1 MRFLDNQDE
10 ENMVLE
16 SKKAQE
22 INTELVELGSR
33 LSDLEDEV
41 HADEQALQ
49 DYKDEPSIEK
59 SLGKFTTLQV
69 SGDTQAKDISAEDI
83 TANSV
88 SASTGHIDYITSTDI
103 TADEVTADTGRIDRF
118 TADDITTDSIN
129 AQDMETTN
137 LKADSAT
144 VEDLSVTGILDID
157 EARISTFT
165 ITDATV
171 SNKLT
176 ADKIEANQA
185 DIKAIEADDATVGF
199 LEADANK
206 LAKIQT
212 HNIFYDQTVD
222 PSEPM
227 YIHIEPGDEPSETAY
242 RILELPYFDTGDYYL
257 SLRHPANDMAWWSVI
272 VHNNHNNITVS
283 YSRRTKDINNIE
295 IPNPTLSEFYVY
307 DYFGNAPKL
316 YIKTYVGGNLYWQ
329 NQSLSK
335 EDPPRMYNEY
345 PFDVATFG
353 ALQYSCLHDGAT
365 WFTKHLDI
373 IRAQSAQNA
382 SLFLIPSDW
391 NNAERKQVEYNGMVD
406 ISWKY
411 YIPNQPV
418 NTTDEVTFR
427 NVIINPLDGKWVY
440 NKENALMGRNPETI
454 DDLTGQ
460 LDGHDNLIET
470 QELVKWNGK
479 TGTTQENHT
488 VVAGTIFRDQG
499 YSQTSTHIYER
510 RNPDSY
516 DSVTWDDKQTR
527 TDIVAVRRKSDWAII
542 TSNPPIVGTYE
553 DEEQIIW
560 TDYRYVYPDIE
571 GGQAYEEWIERTLP
585 GGDLVHKLLMSTVDA
600 ELYINYTRFKE
611 PFDYGDID
619 YNVNS
624 YNNYH
629 NQIEYVGDVVEGRW
643 DAGDVHVTKK
653 STPINSAEPD
663 YNGSLIVDGTT
674 NLRDNVLVQDLN
686 DPLNP
691 ANVDTIELHS
701 DNYLNNAVGTD
712 IRVSEAHNVTVG
724 TALVPASETHTVYG
738 DIDTHIEGESQL
750 NVTGDTTTVIGTLAD
765 PTDPTSTNTQNTVT
779 INSDNNV
786 NLKGNTVVTYNE
798 LELVGHK
805 KDAFDEDIP
814 GSHLLIRDDVTIGQ
828 ADDRHDLTVHG
839 KLNVDAMAFIGDP
852 GDNMRI
858 RDIGTVAEPNI
869 VAVAEHCAE
878 CEIQSGDTTGKLLP
892 EDKLITAEVIAQ
904 YDGTVK
910 NATTADPTAP
920 DTYPITN
927 LGDETDVHGDLHVE
941 ETTQLDGNTTIGVA
955 EVVGVSPEVPA
966 NLSVIGDADVKYK
979 LTANRAEIADD
990 LTVKG
995 DHFVEHDLIVD
1006 KNATVHGDLVVD
1018 GTIVSTDEKSIV
1030 TSSDYAVLRKSKASG
1045 LSSTEKS
1052 GFVVHNY
1059 DGLGTNASLAID
1071 NDGIFRIADNAIET
1085 VTNYTNKSYF
1095 NGTYYDGL
1103 TTSTATIASGA
1114 LVSQDADNFS
1124 DCVYYSG
1131 SYYHYD
1137 NTQWYEMSLVSNVL
1151 TYDKTSPVTSAATI
1165 TALEAL
1171 TKYDLTY
1178 YRALSV
1184 CAISDN
1190 ANQPILTRS
1199 EATDLWEGAPL
1210 IWDSTNEKAVPAT
1223 ASAPIKSKQALIT
1236 SVDPITGDVSYQWGT
1251 AGSGA
1256 GAVLVLTTAEY
1267 NRRAAITDMDDDEY
1281 IPNNALVVI
1290 TDAEDEYL
1298 YGEVEAVTP

>member
-118 TADDITTDSIN
+118 TADTISTDSVN
-129 AQDMETTN
+129 AQDVETTN
-137 LKADSAT
+137 LKADSAI
-144 VEDLSVTGILDID
+144 VEDLSVTGTLDID

-185 DIKAIEADDATVGF
+185 DIEAIEADNATIGF

-206 LAKIQT
+206 LAQIQT

-222 PSEPM
+222 PSDPM

-257 SLRHPANDMAWWSVI
+257 SLRHPSNDMAWWSVI

-411 YIPNQPV
+411 YIPDQPV

-454 DDLTGQ
+454 DALTGQ

-488 VVAGTIFRDQG
+488 IVAGTIFRDQG
-499 YSQTSTHIYER
+499 YNQTSTHVYER
-510 RNPDSY
+510 RDPDSY
-516 DSVTWDDKQTR
+516 DSVNWDDKQTR

-542 TSNPPIVGTYE
+542 TSNPPIIGTYE
-553 DEEQIIW
+553 DEEQILW

-611 PFDYGDID
+611 PFEYGDID

-674 NLRDNVLVQDLN
+674 NLRDNVLIQNLN
-686 DPLNP
+686 DPSNPEPVAQVNIYADDTALIGGDLSVVLDDETAEITSANIVYGKEATGLDPAEGGLNLTT
-691 ANVDTIELHS
+691 NNDSTITLKGDTNIV
-701 DNYLNNAVGTD
+701 VGTD
-712 IRVSEAHNVTVG
+712 PLSYLNHDGKLTITYS
-724 TALVPASETHTVYG
+724 
-738 DIDTHIEGESQL
+738 DIEF
-750 NVTGDTTTVIGTLAD
+750 
-765 PTDPTSTNTQNTVT
+765 
-779 INSDNNV
+779 
-786 NLKGNTVVTYNE
+786 
-798 LELVGHK
+798 VGHK
-805 KDAFDEDIP
+805 STSTVPPEEVKQDPHVLF
-814 GSHLLIRDDVTIGQ
+814 RDDVEIGTST
-828 ADDRHDLTVHG
+828 DRHNIIVHG
-839 KLNVDAMAFIGDP
+839 KVISDAVVFSGNE

-858 RDIGTVAEPNI
+858 RNLGTIAEPDMNAVAEPCAEVTNTGKLVSADSLITADKVGLYNGTVANNY
-869 VAVAEHCAE
+869 
-878 CEIQSGDTTGKLLP
+878 T
-892 EDKLITAEVIAQ
+892 
-904 YDGTVK
+904 
-910 NATTADPTAP
+910 DPTYDPAVD
-920 DTYPITN
+920 DTYPIIH
-927 LGDETDVHGDLHVE
+927 LGDNTTVHGDIHVT
-941 ETTQLDGNTTIGVA
+941 ETAQIDGNTTIGVPA
-955 EVVGVSPEVPA
+955 AGADPAIPANLEVVG
-966 NLSVIGDADVKYK
+966 
-979 LTANRAEIADD
+979 
-990 LTVKG
+990 
-995 DHFVEHDLIVD
+995 
-1006 KNATVHGDLVVD
+1006 NATVDTNLVVEGTSDLKGDTTIGTPSD
-1018 GTIVSTDEKSIV
+1018 GVNPAIPADLHV
-1030 TSSDYAVLRKSKASG
+1030 TGETQHDGDVILGTGGLTPNKVDLYVNGDIYQYGSSYETHAEQLFTTKDHIIMRDGAVSG
-1045 LSSTEKS
+1045 LITGEHS
-1052 GFVVHNY
+1052 GLQVMNY
-1059 DGLGTNASLAID
+1059 DGSDTQFHLCIGRDGYGRVGDTDQYGVSVSETYSYQFSDYHLYKDEDSSSPTYEHYFDDKKLEIEHNFYIPTGATNVTYTETAELD
-1071 NDGIFRIADNAIET
+1071 EDDEPTGLYT
-1085 VTNYTNKSYF
+1085 VTMEYDLTGDSLQKILTIEEAPQDQSLLYWD
-1095 NGTYYDGL
+1095 GTAKCSRTL
-1103 TTSTATIASGA
+1103 IKPATIDDDKA
-1114 LVSQDADNFS
+1114 LVPVYNGSHIEYRKYISGNGDTGNGSVFVGTSAELQAALLIPEGEEGYLPNNAVIILTDADN
-1124 DCVYYSG
+1124 
-1131 SYYHYD
+1131 
-1137 NTQWYEMSLVSNVL
+1137 
-1151 TYDKTSPVTSAATI
+1151 TYLHGED
-1165 TALEAL
+1165 
-1171 TKYDLTY
+1171 
-1178 YRALSV
+1178 
-1184 CAISDN
+1184 
-1190 ANQPILTRS
+1190 Q
-1199 EATDLWEGAPL
+1199 
-1210 IWDSTNEKAVPAT
+1210 
-1223 ASAPIKSKQALIT
+1223 
-1236 SVDPITGDVSYQWGT
+1236 
-1251 AGSGA
+1251 
-1256 GAVLVLTTAEY
+1256 
-1267 NRRAAITDMDDDEY
+1267 
-1281 IPNNALVVI
+1281 VI
-1290 TDAEDEYL
+1290 TPE
-1298 YGEVEAVTP
+1298 P